1 MALRYVTVDK
11 FASESGYSAD
21 AIRNKIARGVW
32 IENRQFRRAPDGRT
46 LIDVEGVEKWVEGQQ
61 EQSKQGRAA

>member
-11 FASESGYSAD
+11 FASESGYTAD

-32 IENRQFRRAPDGRT
+32 VENRQFRRAPDGRVF
-46 LIDVEGVEKWVEGQQ
+46 IDVHGVEKWVEGQQ